1 MIRVESAI
9 IAIFAVLVGLL
20 LGVVGGFF
28 GRMLIS
34 RRQVGAANSE
44 AERILEKARETS
56 RESLVEAKEEA
67 LSILSSSEKEIRERR
82 SELQRTERRVAN
94 LEENCNRRASNL
106 DKRERRVARKESEAA
121 EIRADLESIRQKEV
135 EKLESVASLST
146 EEAKA
151 EIVARAEEEIQYEVA
166 RRYRDVEQQA
176 SMEVDGR
183 ARMVLSQAIHRLA
196 SDVVSEATVTSV
208 PLPNDDM
215 KGRLIGREGRNIR
228 AIEKAMGVDLIIDE
242 TPEAVMVS
250 CFDPVRREIARVA
263 LSKLISDGRIHP
275 TRIEEMVERAEK
287 EVGENVWKCGQ
298 DAIFETGVQGL
309 HPEVVRLL
317 GRLKY
322 RYSYGENVLQ
332 HSIEVSH
339 LAAMMAGEIGANV
352 KVARTGGLLHDIG
365 KALTHEVEGPHAE
378 IGADIARK
386 YNVAKH
392 VCSAIAEHHDDV
404 MTSPECFI
412 VSAADAISAARPG
425 ARRDTVEQY
434 TKRLKAIEDVCRG
447 FDGVEKSYAIQAGR
461 EVRVLVN
468 PSNVD
473 DVTAAALARD
483 IAKKIEDNLAY
494 PGQIKI
500 TVIRESRAVQYA
512 R

>member
-1 MIRVESAI
+1 MESAI

-34 RRQVGAANSE
+34 RKQVGAANSE
-44 AERILEKARETS
+44 AERILERAREKS
-56 RESLVEAKEEA
+56 RERLVEAKEEA

-94 LEENCNRRASNL
+94 SEENCNRRASNL
-106 DKRERRVARKESEAA
+106 DKRERRLTRKENESA
-121 EIRADLESIRQKEV
+121 EIRTELEAIRQQETERLES
-135 EKLESVASLST
+135 LAGLST

-151 EIVARAEEEIQYEVA
+151 ELIARAEEDIQYEVA

-176 SMEVDGR
+176 MMEADGR

-208 PLPNDDM
+208 PLPTDDM

-263 LSKLISDGRIHP
+263 LSKLIADGRIHP
-275 TRIEEMVERAEK
+275 ARIEEMVERAEK
-287 EVGENVWKCGQ
+287 EVGEDVWKRGQ
-298 DAIFETGVQGL
+298 DAIFDTGVQGL

-322 RYSYGENVLQ
+322 RFSYGENVLQ

-339 LAAMMAGEIGANV
+339 LAAMMAGEVGANV

-378 IGADIARK
+378 IGADVARK
-386 YNVAKH
+386 FNVAKH

-404 MTSPECFI
+404 MTSAECFI

-425 ARRDTVEQY
+425 ARRDTVEHY

-468 PSNVD
+468 PTDVD

-483 IAKKIEDNLAY
+483 IAKRIEENLAY

>member
-1 MIRVESAI
+1 MESVI

-20 LGVVGGFF
+20 LGAIGGIF
-28 GRMLIS
+28 GRNLIS
-34 RRQVGAANSE
+34 RKKVGAANSE
-44 AERILEKARETS
+44 AERILERAREES
-56 RESLVEAKEEA
+56 RERLVEAKEEA

-94 LEENCNRRASNL
+94 LEENCSRRASNL
-106 DKRERRVARKESEAA
+106 DRRERKLARKENEASA
-121 EIRADLESIRQKEV
+121 IRTELEEIRQKEI
-135 EKLESVASLST
+135 EKLEGLADLST

-151 EIVARAEEEIQYEVA
+151 ELVARAEEEIQYEIA
-166 RRYRDVEQQA
+166 RRYRDIEQQA
-176 SMEVDGR
+176 RMEEDGR

-228 AIEKAMGVDLIIDE
+228 SIEKAMGVDLIIDE
-242 TPEAVMVS
+242 TPEAVMIS

-263 LSKLISDGRIHP
+263 LSKLITDGRIHP
-275 TRIEEMVERAEK
+275 ARIEEMMERAEK
-287 EVGENVWKCGQ
+287 DVGENVWKCGQ

-322 RYSYGENVLQ
+322 RFSYGENVLQ

-378 IGADIARK
+378 IGADVARK
-386 YNVAKH
+386 FNVAKH

-404 MTSPECFI
+404 MSSAECFI

-425 ARRDTVEQY
+425 ARRDTVEHY
-434 TKRLKAIEDVCRG
+434 TKRLKAMEDVCRG
-447 FDGVEKSYAIQAGR
+447 FEGVEKSYAIQAGR

-468 PSNVD
+468 PTDVD
-473 DVTAAALARD
+473 DVTATALARD

>member
-1 MIRVESAI
+1 MESAI

-20 LGVVGGFF
+20 LGGIGGYF
-28 GRMLIS
+28 GRRLVA
-34 RRQVGAANSE
+34 RRQIDAADSE
-44 AERILEKARETS
+44 AAQIVERAKEQERET
-56 RESLVEAKEEA
+56 LVEAKEEA
-67 LSILSSSEKEIRERR
+67 LGIRSSNEKEVRQWR
-82 SELQRTERRVAN
+82 SELQRSEQRLAN
-94 LEENCNRRASNL
+94 REENCDKRTGNL
-106 DKRERRVARKESEAA
+106 DRRERGLARKENEANEIHGQLE
-121 EIRADLESIRQKEV
+121 EIRQQELRRLEEV
-135 EKLESVASLST
+135 SDLST
-146 EEAKA
+146 EEAKTQL
-151 EIVARAEEEIQYEVA
+151 IARAEEDIQHEVA
-166 RRYRDVEQQA
+166 RRYRDVEEQA
-176 SMEVDGR
+176 KVDADAK

-242 TPEAVMVS
+242 TPEAVMLS
-250 CFDPVRREIARVA
+250 CFDPVRREIARVS
-263 LSKLISDGRIHP
+263 LTKLITDGRIHP
-275 TRIEEMVERAEK
+275 ARIEEMVDKAEK
-287 EVGENVWKCGQ
+287 EVGETIWKSGE
-298 DAIFETGVQGL
+298 DAVFETGVQGL
-309 HPEVVRLL
+309 HPEIIRLL

-339 LAAMMAGEIGANV
+339 LAAMMAGEVGANV
-352 KVARTGGLLHDIG
+352 KVARAGGLLHDIG

-378 IGADIARK
+378 IGADVATK
-386 YNVAKH
+386 FNVAKH
-392 VCSAIAEHHDDV
+392 VCSAIAEHHEDDMSSV
-404 MTSPECFI
+404 ECFI

-425 ARRDTVEQY
+425 ARRDTVQQY
-434 TKRLKAIEDVCRG
+434 MQRLEAIEDVCRS
-447 FDGVEKSYAIQAGR
+447 FDGVEKCYAIQAGR

-468 PSNVD
+468 PSDVD
-473 DVTAAALARD
+473 DVTASTMARE

-494 PGQIKI
+494 PGQIKV

>member
-34 RRQVGAANSE
+34 RKQVGAANSE
-44 AERILEKARETS
+44 AERILERAREKS
-56 RESLVEAKEEA
+56 RERLVEAKEES

-94 LEENCNRRASNL
+94 SEENCNRRASNL
-106 DKRERRVARKESEAA
+106 DKRERRLTRKENESA
-121 EIRADLESIRQKEV
+121 EIRTELEAIRQQETERLES
-135 EKLESVASLST
+135 LAGLST

-151 EIVARAEEEIQYEVA
+151 ELIARAEEDIQYEVA

-176 SMEVDGR
+176 IMEADGR

-208 PLPNDDM
+208 PLPTDDM

-263 LSKLISDGRIHP
+263 LSKLIADGRIHP
-275 TRIEEMVERAEK
+275 ARIEEMVERAEK
-287 EVGENVWKCGQ
+287 EVGEDVWKRGQ
-298 DAIFETGVQGL
+298 DAIFDTGVQGL

-322 RYSYGENVLQ
+322 RFSYGENVLQ

-339 LAAMMAGEIGANV
+339 LAAMMAGEVGANV

-378 IGADIARK
+378 IGADVARK
-386 YNVAKH
+386 FNVAKH

-404 MTSPECFI
+404 MTSAECFI

-425 ARRDTVEQY
+425 ARRDTVEHY

-468 PSNVD
+468 PTDVD

-483 IAKKIEDNLAY
+483 IAKRIEENLAY

>member
-1 MIRVESAI
+1 MESVI

-20 LGVVGGFF
+20 LGAIGGIF
-28 GRMLIS
+28 GRNLIS
-34 RRQVGAANSE
+34 RKKVGAANSE
-44 AERILEKARETS
+44 AERILERAREES
-56 RESLVEAKEEA
+56 RERLVEAKEEA
-67 LSILSSSEKEIRERR
+67 SSILSSTEKEIRERR

-94 LEENCNRRASNL
+94 LEENCSRRASNL
-106 DKRERRVARKESEAA
+106 DRRERKLARKENEASA
-121 EIRADLESIRQKEV
+121 IRTELEEIRQKEI
-135 EKLESVASLST
+135 EKLEGLADLST

-151 EIVARAEEEIQYEVA
+151 ELVARAEEEIQYEIA
-166 RRYRDVEQQA
+166 RRYRDIEQQA
-176 SMEVDGR
+176 RMEEDER

-228 AIEKAMGVDLIIDE
+228 SIEKAMGVDLIIDE
-242 TPEAVMVS
+242 TPEAVMIS

-263 LSKLISDGRIHP
+263 LSKLITDGRIHP
-275 TRIEEMVERAEK
+275 ARIEEMMERAEK
-287 EVGENVWKCGQ
+287 DVGENVWKCGQ

-322 RYSYGENVLQ
+322 RFSYGENVLQ

-378 IGADIARK
+378 IGADVARK
-386 YNVAKH
+386 FNVAKH

-404 MTSPECFI
+404 MSSAECFI

-425 ARRDTVEQY
+425 ARRDTVEHY
-434 TKRLKAIEDVCRG
+434 TKRLKAMEDVCRG
-447 FDGVEKSYAIQAGR
+447 FEGVEKSYAIQAGR

-468 PSNVD
+468 PTDVD
-473 DVTAAALARD
+473 DVTATALARD

>member
-1 MIRVESAI
+1 MESAI

-20 LGVVGGFF
+20 VGVVGGFF

-106 DKRERRVARKESEAA
+106 DKRERRVARKENEAA
-121 EIRADLESIRQKEV
+121 EIQADLESIRQKEI

-146 EEAKA
+146 DEAKA
-151 EIVARAEEEIQYEVA
+151 MLMARAEEEIQYEVA

-176 SMEVDGR
+176 GMEVDGR

-263 LSKLISDGRIHP
+263 LSKLIADGRIHP
-275 TRIEEMVERAEK
+275 ARIEEMVGRAEK
-287 EVGENVWKCGQ
+287 EVGEDVWKRGQ

-392 VCSAIAEHHDDV
+392 VCSAIGEHHDDV
-404 MTSPECFI
+404 MSSAECFI

-473 DVTAAALARD
+473 DVTAASLARD

>member
-1 MIRVESAI
+1 MESVI

-20 LGVVGGFF
+20 LGAIGGIF
-28 GRMLIS
+28 GRNLIS
-34 RRQVGAANSE
+34 RKKVGAANSE
-44 AERILEKARETS
+44 AERILERAREES
-56 RESLVEAKEEA
+56 RERLVEAKEEA
-67 LSILSSSEKEIRERR
+67 SSILSSSEKEIRERR

-94 LEENCNRRASNL
+94 LEENCSRRASNL
-106 DKRERRVARKESEAA
+106 DRRERKLARKENEASA
-121 EIRADLESIRQKEV
+121 IRTELEEIRQKEI
-135 EKLESVASLST
+135 EKLEGLADLST

-151 EIVARAEEEIQYEVA
+151 ELVARAEEEIQYEIA
-166 RRYRDVEQQA
+166 RRYRDIEQQA
-176 SMEVDGR
+176 RMEEDGR

-228 AIEKAMGVDLIIDE
+228 SIEKAMGVDLIIDE
-242 TPEAVMVS
+242 TPEAVMIS

-263 LSKLISDGRIHP
+263 LSKLITDGRIHP
-275 TRIEEMVERAEK
+275 ARIEEMMERAEK
-287 EVGENVWKCGQ
+287 DVGENVWKCGQ

-322 RYSYGENVLQ
+322 RFSYGENVLQ

-378 IGADIARK
+378 IGADVARK
-386 YNVAKH
+386 FNVAKH

-404 MTSPECFI
+404 MSSAECFI

-425 ARRDTVEQY
+425 ARRDTVEHY
-434 TKRLKAIEDVCRG
+434 TKRLKAMEDVCRG
-447 FDGVEKSYAIQAGR
+447 FEGVEKSYAIQAGR

-468 PSNVD
+468 PTDVD
-473 DVTAAALARD
+473 DVTATALARD

>member
-1 MIRVESAI
+1 MESAI

-34 RRQVGAANSE
+34 RKQVGAANSE
-44 AERILEKARETS
+44 AERILERAREKS
-56 RESLVEAKEEA
+56 RERLVEAKEES

-94 LEENCNRRASNL
+94 SEENCNRRASNL
-106 DKRERRVARKESEAA
+106 DKRERRLTRKENESA
-121 EIRADLESIRQKEV
+121 EIRTELEAIRQQETERLES
-135 EKLESVASLST
+135 LAGLST

-151 EIVARAEEEIQYEVA
+151 ELIARAEEDIQYEVA

-176 SMEVDGR
+176 IMEADGR

-208 PLPNDDM
+208 PLPTDDM

-263 LSKLISDGRIHP
+263 LSKLIADGRIHP
-275 TRIEEMVERAEK
+275 ARIEEMVERAEK
-287 EVGENVWKCGQ
+287 EVGEDVWKRGQ
-298 DAIFETGVQGL
+298 DAIFDTGVQGL

-322 RYSYGENVLQ
+322 RFSYGENVLQ

-339 LAAMMAGEIGANV
+339 LAAMMAGEVGANV

-378 IGADIARK
+378 IGADVARK
-386 YNVAKH
+386 FNVAKH

-404 MTSPECFI
+404 MTSAECFI

-425 ARRDTVEQY
+425 ARRDTVEHY

-468 PSNVD
+468 PTDVD

-483 IAKKIEDNLAY
+483 IAKRIEENLAY

>member
-1 MIRVESAI
+1 MESAI

-34 RRQVGAANSE
+34 RKQVGAANSE
-44 AERILEKARETS
+44 AERILERAREKS
-56 RESLVEAKEEA
+56 RERLVEAKEEA

-94 LEENCNRRASNL
+94 SEENCNRRASNL
-106 DKRERRVARKESEAA
+106 DKRERRLTRKENESA
-121 EIRADLESIRQKEV
+121 EIRTEVEAIRQQEI
-135 EKLESVASLST
+135 ERLESVANLST
-146 EEAKA
+146 EEAKT
-151 EIVARAEEEIQYEVA
+151 ELIARAEEDIQYEVA

-176 SMEVDGR
+176 MMEVDGR

-263 LSKLISDGRIHP
+263 LSKLIADGRIHP
-275 TRIEEMVERAEK
+275 ARIEEMVERAEK
-287 EVGENVWKCGQ
+287 EVGEDVWKRGQ
-298 DAIFETGVQGL
+298 DAIFDTGVQGL

-322 RYSYGENVLQ
+322 RFSYGENVLQ

-339 LAAMMAGEIGANV
+339 LAAMMAGEVGANV

-378 IGADIARK
+378 IGADVARK
-386 YNVAKH
+386 FNVAKH

-404 MTSPECFI
+404 MTSAECFI

-425 ARRDTVEQY
+425 ARRDTVEHY
-434 TKRLKAIEDVCRG
+434 TKRLNAIEDVCRG

-468 PSNVD
+468 PTDVD

-483 IAKKIEDNLAY
+483 IAKRIEENLAY

>member
-1 MIRVESAI
+1 MESVI

-20 LGVVGGFF
+20 LGAIGGIF
-28 GRMLIS
+28 GRNLIS
-34 RRQVGAANSE
+34 RKKVGAANSE
-44 AERILEKARETS
+44 AERILERAREES
-56 RESLVEAKEEA
+56 RERLVEAKEEA
-67 LSILSSSEKEIRERR
+67 SSILSSSEKEIRERR

-94 LEENCNRRASNL
+94 LEENCSRRASNL
-106 DKRERRVARKESEAA
+106 DRRERKLARKENEASA
-121 EIRADLESIRQKEV
+121 IRTELEEIRQKEI
-135 EKLESVASLST
+135 EKLEGLADLST

-151 EIVARAEEEIQYEVA
+151 ELVARAEEEIQYEIA
-166 RRYRDVEQQA
+166 RRYRDIEQQA
-176 SMEVDGR
+176 RMEEDGR
-183 ARMVLSQAIHRLA
+183 ARMILSQAIHRLA

-228 AIEKAMGVDLIIDE
+228 SIEKAMGVDLIIDE
-242 TPEAVMVS
+242 TPEAVMIS

-263 LSKLISDGRIHP
+263 LSKLITDGRIHP
-275 TRIEEMVERAEK
+275 ARIEEMMERAEK
-287 EVGENVWKCGQ
+287 DVGENVWKCGQ

-322 RYSYGENVLQ
+322 RFSYGENVLQ

-378 IGADIARK
+378 IGADVARK
-386 YNVAKH
+386 FNVAKH

-404 MTSPECFI
+404 MSSAECFI

-425 ARRDTVEQY
+425 ARRDTVEHY
-434 TKRLKAIEDVCRG
+434 TKRLKAMEDVCRG
-447 FDGVEKSYAIQAGR
+447 FEGVEKSYAIQAGR

-468 PSNVD
+468 PTDVD
-473 DVTAAALARD
+473 DVTATALARD

>member
-1 MIRVESAI
+1 MESAI
-9 IAIFAVLVGLL
+9 IAIVAVLVGLL
-20 LGVVGGFF
+20 LGVIGGFF
-28 GRMLIS
+28 GRKLVS
-34 RRQVGAANSE
+34 RRQIGEAGSE
-44 AERILEKARETS
+44 AERILERAREQG
-56 RESLVEAKEEA
+56 RERLVEAKEEA
-67 LSILSSSEKEIRERR
+67 LSILSSSEKEVRQRR
-82 SELQRTERRVAN
+82 SELRKTERRLSN
-94 LEENCNRRASNL
+94 LEENSARRAGNL
-106 DKRERRVARKESEAA
+106 DKRERRLVRKENEAS
-121 EIRADLESIRQKEV
+121 EIRTELEDIRQREI
-135 EKLESVASLST
+135 EKLESIADLST

-151 EIVARAEEEIQYEVA
+151 ELVARAEQDIQYEVA
-166 RRYRDVEQQA
+166 RRYRDIEQQA
-176 SMEVDGR
+176 KLGVEER
-183 ARMVLSQAIHRLA
+183 ARMVLSQTIHRLS

-228 AIEKAMGVDLIIDE
+228 AIEKAMGVDLIIDD
-242 TPEAVMVS
+242 TPEAVMLS

-263 LSKLISDGRIHP
+263 LTKLIADGRIHP
-275 TRIEEMVERAEK
+275 ARIEEMVERADK
-287 EVGENVWKCGQ
+287 EVSENVWKCGQ
-298 DAIFETGVQGL
+298 DAVFETGVQGL
-309 HPEVVRLL
+309 HPEVIRLL

-352 KVARTGGLLHDIG
+352 KVARVGGLLHDIG

-378 IGADIARK
+378 IGADVARR

-404 MTSPECFI
+404 MSSPECFI
-412 VSAADAISAARPG
+412 VSAADALSAARPG

-434 TKRLKAIEDVCRG
+434 TKRLRAIEDVCRG
-447 FDGVEKSYAIQAGR
+447 FEGVEKTYAIQAGR

-468 PSNVD
+468 PTRVD
-473 DVTAAALARD
+473 DVTAAALSRD
-483 IAKKIEDNLAY
+483 IAKKIEENLAY

-500 TVIRESRAVQYA
+500 IVIRESRAVQYA

>member
-34 RRQVGAANSE
+34 RKQVGAANSE

-56 RESLVEAKEEA
+56 RERLVEAKEEA

-82 SELQRTERRVAN
+82 SELQRTERRMAN

-106 DKRERRVARKESEAA
+106 DKRERKVARKENEAA
-121 EIRADLESIRQKEV
+121 EIQAELESIRQREI
-135 EKLESVASLST
+135 EKLESVANLST

-151 EIVARAEEEIQYEVA
+151 EVVARAEEDIQYEVA

-176 SMEVDGR
+176 MMEVDGR

-208 PLPNDDM
+208 PLPSDDM

-275 TRIEEMVERAEK
+275 ARIEEMVERAEK

-339 LAAMMAGEIGANV
+339 LAAMMAGEVGANV

-378 IGADIARK
+378 IGADVARR

-404 MTSPECFI
+404 MSSAECFI
-412 VSAADAISAARPG
+412 VAAADAISAARPG

-434 TKRLKAIEDVCRG
+434 TKRLRAIEDVCRG
-447 FDGVEKSYAIQAGR
+447 FDGVDKSYAIQAGR